1 MIEKLLVLASYSY
14 SNYQGTIGEMLRAWE
29 DAGFFAYLLPFLLI
43 FAIVFAMLSR
53 IEAFRDNK
61 GISGVIALVV
71 GLMALQ
77 FDFVPVFFSQI
88 FPRLGVGLAIILCLL
103 IFVGIFSDPE
113 KGYFTWIFV
122 GIGAIVFVVVLVQ
135 TAGAV
140 GWSSGYWW
148 SDNWP
153 MVAGAV
159 FILILVAVI
168 IGGSGDRNR
177 NDNPLGLMFKK
188 LSK

>member
-1 MIEKLLVLASYSY
+1 MIEKMVLLASY
-14 SNYQGTIGEMLRAWE
+14 SNYQGTIGDMLRIWE
-29 DAGFFAYLLPFLLI
+29 EAGFFAYLLPFLLI
-43 FAIVFAMLSR
+43 FALVFVMLLR
-53 IEAFRDNK
+53 IKAFKDNK

-77 FDFVPVFFSQI
+77 FDFVPVFFSEI
-88 FPRLGVGLAIILCLL
+88 FPRLGVGLAIILGLL

-113 KGYFTWIFV
+113 KGYFTWIFL
-122 GIGAIVFVVVLVQ
+122 GIGAVVFIVILVQ

-159 FILILVAVI
+159 FILVLVAI
-168 IGGSGDRNR
+168 IVGSGKDSDSKADQPKMLFF
-177 NDNPLGLMFKK
+177 NDK
-188 LSK
+188 